1 MAETRASAPG
11 TSSAAFLTSSS
22 ALSSSKPSAPAFEP
36 LVRDFWRKTYGL
48 PACDSANDAAIA
60 DNANSRSRNAGLAYV
75 CDDGNWRKAT
85 ATEAILGE
93 GCTKARGGVRLTLAG
108 DVSCAEGDWIYSP
121 GHPMVTLRDARD
133 GEQYKTIAVGPQMWM
148 AENLKYDYKVGDAS
162 YGSKCHGNDPDSCG
176 QYGRLYTWGAAMDSA
191 STGCGLGSA
200 CSSAGTKGICPEG
213 WHLPTLEEWRTLIAF
228 VETAYRFEGHDRGGA
243 GSMLKDG
250 NWTECS
256 HCADPD
262 VPVWNTSKFGALP
275 AGESHVDV
283 DVVSGEGVRAN
294 FWTATEDVFDA
305 GQNLSSSS
313 SALTGAV
320 EAHSIQLSH
329 ESNGVLDTLRY
340 KQEQFSV
347 RCVQD

>member
-1 MAETRASAPG
+1 
-11 TSSAAFLTSSS
+11 
-22 ALSSSKPSAPAFEP
+22 
-36 LVRDFWRKTYGL
+36 
-48 PACDSANDAAIA
+48 
-60 DNANSRSRNAGLAYV
+60 
-75 CDDGNWRKAT
+75 
-85 ATEAILGE
+85 
-93 GCTKARGGVRLTLAG
+93 
-108 DVSCAEGDWIYSP
+108 
-121 GHPMVTLRDARD
+121 
-133 GEQYKTIAVGPQMWM
+133 
-148 AENLKYDYKVGDAS
+148 
-162 YGSKCHGNDPDSCG
+162 
-176 QYGRLYTWGAAMDSA
+176 
-191 STGCGLGSA
+191 
-200 CSSAGTKGICPEG
+200 
-213 WHLPTLEEWRTLIAF
+213 
-228 VETAYRFEGHDRGGA
+228 
-243 GSMLKDG
+243 MLKDG